1 MSGEQVDPDVPSPGP
16 PVLSALPKRLWP
28 GRWWRRRWTWRP
40 RGSAPQ
46 SSSSRQPP
54 VYKRRNAT
62 ANKHTV
68 TGLLKQKKKNQR
80 GLLRRQDKHVV
91 QKYFETEECWNA
103 NWEVE
108 GGRGWGVGGL
118 CCEDDSCGAD
128 GQHDR
133 SRWPCREVNRLSVN
147 AGGASNL
154 GLGPWPQLLQFLGS
168 RFNGGRR
175 SQQLVLR
182 NDRGVLGVDPLRAW
196 STRHTVLTTLL
207 PVGGGAG

>member
-1 MSGEQVDPDVPSPGP
+1 M
-16 PVLSALPKRLWP
+16 WFY
-28 GRWWRRRWTWRP
+28 WF
-40 RGSAPQ
+40 RGSRLIPTYLPLGHQ
-46 SSSSRQPP
+46 FSLRCRSSFDQGAGGGGDGLGRLEDLLLKVQALVSLLFTREEKQQPINTP
-54 VYKRRNAT
+54 LLR
-62 ANKHTV
+62 
-68 TGLLKQKKKNQR
+68 LLKQKNKKQR

-103 NWEVE
+103 NWE
-108 GGRGWGVGGL
+108 RGVGGL

-128 GQHDR
+128 EQHDR

-182 NDRGVLGVDPLRAW
+182 NDRGVLGVDPLRAC
-196 STRHTVLTTLL
+196 STRHTVLATLL